1 MEYEFE
7 LTEKANNDIEGI
19 LYYLSKELLTP
30 KSATHFMDALMKGF
44 DRICTF
50 PESGEVLDNKFVP
63 TDMIR
68 RVLVGRYV
76 IYYLIMKRQK
86 RILIL
91 RVSHELRDVRN
102 ILQHTKFN
110 IEESS
115 SMLLVEKFIGVN

>member
-19 LYYLSKELLTP
+19 LYYLSKELMTP
-30 KSATHFMDALMKGF
+30 QSATHFMDVLMKGF
-44 DRICTF
+44 NRICTF

-68 RVLVGRYV
+68 KALIGRYV
-76 IYYLIMKRQK
+76 IYYPIMKRK
-86 RILIL
+86 KKVLIL

-102 ILQHTKFN
+102 ILQHTTFN

-115 SMLLVEKFIGVN
+115 ASLLI

>member
-1 MEYEFE
+1 M
-7 LTEKANNDIEGI
+7 
-19 LYYLSKELLTP
+19 TP
-30 KSATHFMDALMKGF
+30 KSATLFMDALMRGF
-44 DRICTF
+44 NQICTF

-68 RVLVGRYV
+68 RVLIGSYV
-76 IYYLIMKRQK
+76 IFYLIMKRQK

-102 ILQHTKFN
+102 ILQHTTFN

-115 SMLLVEKFIGVN
+115 SMLLV

>member
-7 LTEKANNDIEGI
+7 LTEKANTDIKGI
-19 LYYLSKELLTP
+19 LYYLSKELMTP
-30 KSATHFMDALMKGF
+30 KSATLFMDALMKGF
-44 DRICTF
+44 NQICRF

-68 RVLVGRYV
+68 RVLIGRYV
-76 IYYLIMKRQK
+76 IFYLIMKRQK

-115 SMLLVEKFIGVN
+115 SMLLV

>member
-19 LYYLSKELLTP
+19 LYYLSKELMTP
-30 KSATHFMDALMKGF
+30 KSATLFMDALMKGF
-44 DRICTF
+44 NQICTF

-91 RVSHELRDVRN
+91 RVSHELRDVTN
-102 ILQHTKFN
+102 ILQHTNFN

-115 SMLLVEKFIGVN
+115 SMLLV

>member
-7 LTEKANNDIEGI
+7 LTAKANNDIEGI
-19 LYYLSKELLTP
+19 LYYLSKELMTP

-44 DRICTF
+44 NRICTF

-102 ILQHTKFN
+102 ILQHTTFN

-115 SMLLVEKFIGVN
+115 ATLLI

>member
-7 LTEKANNDIEGI
+7 LTEKANNDIEEI
-19 LYYLSKELLTP
+19 LYYLSKRLMTP
-30 KSATHFMDALMKGF
+30 QSATCFMDALMKGF
-44 DRICTF
+44 NRICTF

-68 RVLVGRYV
+68 RVLIGRYV
-76 IYYLIMKRQK
+76 IYYLVMKRK
-86 RILIL
+86 KKVLIL

-102 ILQHTKFN
+102 ILRHTDFN

-115 SMLLVEKFIGVN
+115 SMLLV